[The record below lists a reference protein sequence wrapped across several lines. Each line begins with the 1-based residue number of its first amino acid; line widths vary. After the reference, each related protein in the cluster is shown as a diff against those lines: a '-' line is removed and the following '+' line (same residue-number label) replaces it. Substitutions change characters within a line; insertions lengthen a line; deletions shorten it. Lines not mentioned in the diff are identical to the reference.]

1 MFLSES
7 FGSKVTDEGVNI
19 NTLIST
25 FNAINDTIQNELKV
39 VNQKPCAG
47 EFVYSRLLSLK
58 KELQEMEA
66 QITDFKKM
74 LLVNMKKSNKPEFPH
89 TPVRANMH
97 GPTKRNLENTLLMK
111 LVSTPPIKFEVPEGG
126 GKSRLSLVD
135 SKLANANDTTFNN
148 FLGKY

>member
-1 MFLSES
+1 M
-7 FGSKVTDEGVNI
+7 
-19 NTLIST
+19 
-25 FNAINDTIQNELKV
+25 